1 MMHLFACA
9 CFVSCILLSAA
20 AQSPPKDTGA
30 IANIKQLAAEE
41 RWQEIVRATRVGSA
55 TSAELKLYSGI
66 ALAHLG
72 RWEEAR
78 EALLAGARLDPSDQ
92 RFPIELAGVEFKQR
106 RYAQAATWLRRA
118 LRLEPSDT
126 YGNDFLGSVYF
137 VVGNL
142 EAALKYWNR
151 VGKPE
156 IANVRMDPQPR
167 VKPALLDRAFAFAP
181 GSTLLVPELLTTK
194 ARVGGLG
201 VFSSYGFD
209 LGAREDGDFD
219 VTLHA
224 SERNGFGKNKW
235 EGLFRFFRGIFQQ
248 TVYPEY
254 FNVGGSATNITSMVR
269 WDAQKRR
276 LAAALAGP
284 WHGDPKWRYRL
295 GVDLRNENWDLR
307 TAFTGPAARLGAL
320 NLRRESA
327 SAGITSFAGARWSW
341 STGVEVSKRDYRSVF
356 AGRALTSGLLSEG
369 WQLKQVAEVKYE
381 LLRVPERRFFV
392 TAAGSAQTGRIWSRP
407 SHGFEKLQGSLAAH
421 WFPQSHGDDY
431 EGQASMRLGKT
442 FGRAPFDELFM
453 LGIERDND
461 LWLRAHVG
469 TRDGRKGSAP
479 LGREYVLFNSEM
491 DKNVLS
497 QGVAGVKL
505 GPFVDVG
512 HISDSSPGLGTK
524 KWLWD
529 AGGQAKVRVLG
540 FGVVFV
546 YGKDLRSGANAF
558 YLTAAR

>member
-1 MMHLFACA
+1 RRSPYSASAVCRRRAGNLRFGSRAVPAGAGVSDVRLSGQVDGLAAAAGEGTSVDRGAEAGRRAVALRGGGRPGLGARPGDAERSSGTQAAQTGARRIRTQMAIRRPLDAARRTRRMMRLFACA
-9 CFVSCILLSAA
+9 CLVSCIWLTAA
-20 AQSPPKDTGA
+20 AQSPPKDTGP

-41 RWQEIVRATRVGSA
+41 RWQEIVRAARVGSA

-78 EALLAGARLDPSDQ
+78 EALLAGAGLDPSDQ

-126 YGNDFLGSVYF
+126 YANDFLGSVYF
-137 VVGNL
+137 VEGNL

-181 GSTLLVPELLTTK
+181 GSTLLVAELLTTK

-209 LGAREDGDFD
+209 LAAREDGDFD

-235 EGLFRFFRGIFQQ
+235 EGLLRFFRGIFQQ

-254 FNVGGSATNITSMVR
+254 FNVGGSATNITSLVR

-276 LAAALAGP
+276 LAAGLAGP
-284 WHGDPKWRYRL
+284 WHGDPKRRYRL

-327 SAGITSFAGARWSW
+327 SAGITWFAGAGWSW

-356 AGRALTSGLLSEG
+356 AGTALTSGLLSEG

-421 WFPQSHGDDY
+421 WF
-431 EGQASMRLGKT
+431 
-442 FGRAPFDELFM
+442 
-453 LGIERDND
+453 
-461 LWLRAHVG
+461 
-469 TRDGRKGSAP
+469 
-479 LGREYVLFNSEM
+479 
-491 DKNVLS
+491 
-497 QGVAGVKL
+497 
-505 GPFVDVG
+505 
-512 HISDSSPGLGTK
+512 
-524 KWLWD
+524 
-529 AGGQAKVRVLG
+529 
-540 FGVVFV
+540 
-546 YGKDLRSGANAF
+546 
-558 YLTAAR
+558 